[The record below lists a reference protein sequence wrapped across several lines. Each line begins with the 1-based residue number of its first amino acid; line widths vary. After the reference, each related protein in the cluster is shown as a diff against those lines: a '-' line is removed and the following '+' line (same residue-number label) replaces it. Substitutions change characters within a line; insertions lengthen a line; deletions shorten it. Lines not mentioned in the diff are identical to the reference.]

1 MQFRFLALNGD
12 GEIVNG
18 TLWARD
24 EDAARGELLDK
35 NFDVKL
41 MQHVPPLSAR
51 RRGGTFSHLRS
62 FFAKRRFSQDWK
74 AQFFQQMHA
83 LLNAGITI
91 EQAVSII
98 ADGCEKTSAEYAIFN
113 GLLSKICTGRSLSD
127 AMSAFKD
134 KFSYAEIN
142 IIRAAEHVGQPQR
155 AIGHLCEFS
164 KTLSSVRRK
173 IVSAMVYPCIVLIA
187 ALCVLSILSV
197 VIVPQ
202 FQAMFFTQMHREL
215 PLLTRGVVSTCTFFR
230 EHILLFLVLLPTAI
244 YFLKFLPK
252 SWKDR
257 FHLRRIPI
265 VFSLVREYNM
275 YLFTSALSM
284 LLTCKVQLQEGLDI
298 AKNVVFDENLLHNLN
313 HRIERIKHGELI
325 SDALGGVLS
334 KFAAG
339 LVLAGEH
346 IGSLDASLAEIS
358 ESYKNSLLARLA
370 LITTTIEPALIVTL
384 AIIVGIV
391 IIAIFLP
398 MIDMM
403 EGIGVY

>member
-1 MQFRFLALNGD
+1 M
-12 GEIVNG
+12 
-18 TLWARD
+18 
-24 EDAARGELLDK
+24 
-35 NFDVKL
+35 
-41 MQHVPPLSAR
+41 
-51 RRGGTFSHLRS
+51 
-62 FFAKRRFSQDWK
+62 
-74 AQFFQQMHA
+74 
-83 LLNAGITI
+83 GITI
-91 EQAVSII
+91 EQSISI
-98 ADGCEKTSAEYAIFN
+98 MADGCEKTSAEHAIFS

-142 IIRAAEHVGQPQR
+142 IICAAEHVGQPQR

-173 IVSAMVYPCIVLIA
+173 IASAMIYPCIVLIV

-215 PLLTRGVVSTCTFFR
+215 PLLTRIVISTCTFFR
-230 EHILLFLVLLPTAI
+230 EYILLLLVLLSIAI

-257 FHLRRIPI
+257 FRLRRVPI

-284 LLTCKVQLQEGLDI
+284 LLTCNVQLQEGLDI
-298 AKNVVFDENLLHNLN
+298 AKNVVFDKNLLHNLN
-313 HRIERIKHGELI
+313 HGIERIKHGELI
-325 SDALGGVLS
+325 SDALAGVLS
-334 KFAAG
+334 KFATG

-346 IGSLDASLAEIS
+346 TGSLDISLAEIS
-358 ESYKNSLLARLA
+358 ESYKNNLLAKLA
-370 LITTTIEPALIVTL
+370 LITTTIEPVLLVIL
-384 AIIVGIV
+384 AIIVGAI
-391 IIAIFLP
+391 IIAIFMP

-403 EGIGVY
+403 QGVSVY